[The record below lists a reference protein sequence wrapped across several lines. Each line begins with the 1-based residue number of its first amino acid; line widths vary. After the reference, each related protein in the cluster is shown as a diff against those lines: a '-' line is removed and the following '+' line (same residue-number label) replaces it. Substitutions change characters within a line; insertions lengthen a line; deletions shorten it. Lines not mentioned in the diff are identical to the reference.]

1 MSTVNRSLADYP
13 LDDLKNIYRTLHAR
27 LPDNMELM
35 DSELLQDLQ
44 TLLQQ
49 KAKAE
54 GVDISVHAQWATWLN
69 GGADLHAL

>member
-1 MSTVNRSLADYP
+1 MRRSLADYP
-13 LDDLKNIYRTLHAR
+13 LEDLKNVYRTLHAQ
-27 LPDNMELM
+27 LPENMELM

-49 KAKAE
+49 KARAE

-69 GGADLHAL
+69 GGADLRAL